1 MQASP
6 QSFAETNAG
15 RERRE
20 RPRRAPSS
28 ISYVSVD
35 NANGGVIV
43 DISEMG
49 MAISSA
55 EPITHGATHILRF
68 QLPRINRLFETPAS
82 LVWTS
87 DTKRSAGVRFDS
99 LTAEDRLQ
107 IRNWLKDELFS
118 EAFPTRAAARRKL
131 TFSYD
136 TLGDTTPSTPS
147 AMPASAPALN
157 SAAASIST
165 VGAVGTSGRE
175 VTPLVPKKELPDLQA
190 SVTADRSSEF
200 DRLFPSEKAL
210 GVELQPRPG
219 KFARLAESTSA
230 ASIDTTA
237 LWMNFPSEA
246 EAAGRNATVA
256 DEAAAVE
263 AVPEVDAAPS
273 VEPAAQRA
281 EVETGAAPKAEA
293 VDTIEIADEVALPSV
308 EAGAVTDL
316 SVHGCGHGGTGRG
329 AASRRVGRERG
340 RCCASC

>member
-6 QSFAETNAG
+6 QNFAETSPG

-35 NANGGVIV
+35 DANGGVIV

-68 QLPRINRLFETPAS
+68 QLPRIDRMFETPAS

-87 DTKRSAGVRFDS
+87 DTKRNAGVRFDS

-136 TLGDTTPSTPS
+136 TLGDTTPRAPS

-200 DRLFPSEKAL
+200 DKLFPSEKAL

-246 EAAGRNATVA
+246 ELAARSATVA
-256 DEAAAVE
+256 DDAAVE
-263 AVPEVDAAPS
+263 AGPEVEAAP
-273 VEPAAQRA
+273 
-281 EVETGAAPKAEA
+281 
-293 VDTIEIADEVALPSV
+293 
-308 EAGAVTDL
+308 
-316 SVHGCGHGGTGRG
+316 CG
-329 AASRRVGRERG
+329 
-340 RCCASC
+340 